1 MTNDY
6 TIRRAVPADADLVR
20 DLTRAAYAKYVPL
33 IGREPLPMAADYQ
46 RAVREHL
53 VDLLHVDG
61 KLAGLIEMIDEGEQL
76 LVENVAI
83 ADAFQGRGLGVHL
96 LAHADRT
103 AARLGRPRLRL
114 YTNRLFGS
122 NVDYYLRR
130 GYAIDR
136 EEAVNGGTVVHMSK
150 PTPPVKPA

>member
-1 MTNDY
+1 MTTDY
-6 TIRRAVPADADLVR
+6 TIRRAGPADADLVR

-53 VDLLHVDG
+53 IDLLYVDG

-83 ADAFQGRGLGVHL
+83 VNALQGQGLGLRL
-96 LAHADRT
+96 LAQADRT
-103 AARLGRPRLRL
+103 AALLGRARLRL

-136 EEAVNGGTVVHMSK
+136 EETIKGGTVVHMSK
-150 PTPPVKPA
+150 PTPPKG

>member
-1 MTNDY
+1 MTTDCI
-6 TIRRAVPADADLVR
+6 IRRAGPADADLVR

-33 IGREPLPMAADYQ
+33 IGREPLPMVADYQ

-53 VDLLHVDG
+53 IDLLYVDG

-83 ADAFQGRGLGVHL
+83 ADAFQGQGLGLRL
-96 LAHADRT
+96 LAQADRT
-103 AARLGRPRLRL
+103 AALLGRARLRL

-136 EEAVNGGTVVHMSK
+136 EETIKGGTVVHMSK
-150 PTPPVKPA
+150 PTPPTG

>member
-1 MTNDY
+1 MTIDCI
-6 TIRRAVPADADLVR
+6 IRRAGPADADLVR

-53 VDLLHVDG
+53 IDLLYVDG
-61 KLAGLIEMIDEGEQL
+61 KLAGLIEMIDEGEHL

-83 ADAFQGRGLGVHL
+83 ADAFQGQGLGLRL

-103 AARLGRPRLRL
+103 AALLGRARLRL

-136 EEAVNGGTVVHMSK
+136 EETIKGGTVVHMSK
-150 PTPPVKPA
+150 PTPPQG